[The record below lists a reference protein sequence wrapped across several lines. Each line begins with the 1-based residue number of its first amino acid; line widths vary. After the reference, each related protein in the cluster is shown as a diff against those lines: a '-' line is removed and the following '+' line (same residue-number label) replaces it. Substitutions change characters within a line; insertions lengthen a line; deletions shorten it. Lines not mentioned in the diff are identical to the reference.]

1 MTHNLPPGYSV
12 ENGKIVRRWTDKKGE
27 HAEVISHG
35 TIQVLTIVE
44 YTDHPDELFLVTRF
58 MNSNATRRENAQ
70 IPVKEISG
78 MGKKLLN
85 YVPDWFTLMLPSPAK
100 RLSFLQQTLN
110 LQRAEIDD
118 VVKVQRVGMG
128 YHNSEDGTLFYV
140 LGHQVINQP
149 PDVNIEVTS
158 PFHLRT
164 DQCNANG
171 PSGQCVIWAR
181 RFCEQG
187 PPQAALF
194 VAALTS
200 YVRPLLETTNDF
212 DRFGIFVVGES
223 GVGKTESAK
232 LICQLFQEEGGATLS
247 SDRPDIFRLMSI
259 YKDLPF
265 LVDDLNS
272 SGIAST
278 MNKKRERLSEVLQQ
292 LSGAGILSIKGE
304 VFDVSRVI
312 PIVTAESLLK
322 SYSTINRLLV
332 ISFEKPFDADT
343 MSWLQNHRN
352 QYGDFL
358 KGFIE
363 WICRNHTRLEMAVRS
378 WKFANLNGGKNP
390 DAYVGFKRLM
400 QTFKILK
407 ITVALLL
414 LHLREVYSLP
424 KEDEISWQ
432 RMLDDGINQ
441 SVFVDTLKHLCK
453 ESKENERIYVDAV
466 LDIFDDERQRHGAK
480 NRLVAAS
487 FEKYI
492 ELNKR
497 ASIDARVPRKIFFES
512 ADGEYY
518 CYRGDDLIE
527 YLAAKDDQYII
538 SKKAVSE
545 QLDYHGLLQRKWGD
559 LSYPIA
565 KSKQNDRYYHLRKIT
580 VEQLQKER
588 RDEFL
593 AKVDKMVI
601 GGSDND
607 DQDWIIPR
615 Q

>member
-1 MTHNLPPGYSV
+1 MALKLPPGYSV
-12 ENGKIVRRWTDKKGE
+12 ENGTIVRRWTDKKGE
-27 HAEVISHG
+27 HAEVIANG
-35 TIQVLTIVE
+35 MIQVITVVK
-44 YTDHPDELFLVTRF
+44 YTDSSELFLIARF
-58 MNSNATRRENAQ
+58 TSINAVQYEDIQ
-70 IPVKEISG
+70 LPVKQVTG
-78 MGKKLLN
+78 NGKKLLDF
-85 YVPDWFTLMLPSPAK
+85 VPDWFVLLAPSPAK

-110 LQRAEIDD
+110 IQRVEIKE
-118 VVKVQRVGMG
+118 VVNVQRVGPG
-128 YHNSEDGTLFYV
+128 YHTTDDGTLFYV
-140 LGHQVINQP
+140 LGNMVLNRP
-149 PDVNIEVTS
+149 PDVNIEVVT
-158 PFHLRT
+158 PFHLL
-164 DQCNANG
+164 DENG
-171 PSGQCVIWAR
+171 PHGQDIVWDR
-181 RFCEQG
+181 TFCEQG

-194 VAALTS
+194 VAALTA
-200 YVRPLLETTNDF
+200 YIRPILEATNNF
-212 DRFGIFVVGES
+212 DRFGIFIAGES
-223 GVGKTESAK
+223 GIGKTTGAK
-232 LICQLFQEEGGATLS
+232 LLCQLFDEESGAALS
-247 SDRPDIFRLMSI
+247 SDKPDILREMSL
-259 YKDLPF
+259 YRDLPF
-265 LVDDLNS
+265 LVDDLNDSHIS
-272 SGIAST
+272 SA
-278 MNKKRERLSEVLQQ
+278 MNKKMERLSEILQQ
-292 LSGAGILSIKGE
+292 LSGTGVLSIRGE
-304 VFDVSRVI
+304 TFDVGRTI

-322 SYSTINRLLV
+322 SYSTIDRVLV
-332 ISFEKPFDADT
+332 VSFEKPFDVGT
-343 MSWLQNHRN
+343 MTWLQQHRDL
-352 QYGDFL
+352 YVDFL

-363 WICRNHTRLEMAVRS
+363 WICRNHTRLETAVRS

-390 DAYVGFKRLM
+390 DAYVGFNRLM
-400 QTFKILK
+400 RTFKILK

-466 LDIFDDERQRHGAK
+466 LDIFDDERQLHGAK

-487 FEKYI
+487 FEKYV

-497 ASIDARVPRKIFFES
+497 ASIDARIPRKIFFES

-527 YLAAKDDQYII
+527 YLAAKDDNQYII

-565 KSKQNDRYYHLRKIT
+565 KSKQNDRYYHLRKKT

-601 GGSDND
+601 GGGGND